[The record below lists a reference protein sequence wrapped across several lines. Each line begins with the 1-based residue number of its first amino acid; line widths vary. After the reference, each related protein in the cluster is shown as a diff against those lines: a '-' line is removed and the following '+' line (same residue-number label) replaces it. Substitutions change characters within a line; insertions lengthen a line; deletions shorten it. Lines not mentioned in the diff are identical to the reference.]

1 MADKNKIK
9 QVDTIMEGLHGKL
22 DGVHSNIMRE
32 NFSRANE
39 LVTEMEEELKHL
51 KQNLKV
57 DEI

>member
-1 MADKNKIK
+1 MDRNKIK
-9 QVDTIMEGLHGKL
+9 QVDNMMEVLHGNI
-22 DGVHSNIMRE
+22 DGIHSNIMRE

-39 LVTEMEEELKHL
+39 LVTEMEESLKHL